1 MKRILTIWTMLCIMA
16 MALPA
21 QNSYNEKIMRAFSD
35 SLEEISTSYMAY
47 YRLWDDPNVPAPKW
61 VKPNPNYYK
70 LYVPPTYY
78 LASIQDAFSYQWE
91 PGDRLGMRA
100 CDSIYAVRPDTLP
113 KYELPDMESKS
124 KASDHWINR
133 ILMNFYLQYPER
145 VMGNEL
151 YFADLKALDEE
162 RVGRAPRKED
172 VKEYMKVENPIETA
186 SKEADVLIVKPN
198 FWTKTSYASV
208 HFTQN
213 GISDNWYQGGESTN
227 ALVSEVRLTANY
239 NDKQRVEFENLL
251 EVKLGFITAP
261 SDTVHSWKTN
271 ADLLHLKSKL
281 GIKAFGRWYYT
292 VGADFKTQFFPNYNT
307 NTNNLVSAFLSP
319 ATFEATL
326 GMDYKLDKKKFNLS
340 VQASP
345 LTYKF
350 VYLKNDS
357 IVNPSA
363 FSVEPGRKT
372 AILLGSKVEAN
383 LTWKISSDISLR
395 SRFDYFT
402 TYEKVTANLE
412 NTLEFNVSRHL
423 TTKFFLHARFDDGVT
438 LTEKNRTYFQFK
450 EMLTF
455 GLAYTW

>member
-1 MKRILTIWTMLCIMA
+1 
-16 MALPA
+16 
-21 QNSYNEKIMRAFSD
+21 
-35 SLEEISTSYMAY
+35 
-47 YRLWDDPNVPAPKW
+47 
-61 VKPNPNYYK
+61 
-70 LYVPPTYY
+70 
-78 LASIQDAFSYQWE
+78 
-91 PGDRLGMRA
+91 
-100 CDSIYAVRPDTLP
+100 
-113 KYELPDMESKS
+113 
-124 KASDHWINR
+124 
-133 ILMNFYLQYPER
+133 
-145 VMGNEL
+145 
-151 YFADLKALDEE
+151 
-162 RVGRAPRKED
+162 
-172 VKEYMKVENPIETA
+172 
-186 SKEADVLIVKPN
+186 
-198 FWTKTSYASV
+198 
-208 HFTQN
+208 
-213 GISDNWYQGGESTN
+213 
-227 ALVSEVRLTANY
+227 
-239 NDKQRVEFENLL
+239 
-251 EVKLGFITAP
+251 LGFITAP

-271 ADLLHLKSKL
+271 ADLIHLKSKL
-281 GIKAFGRWYYT
+281 GVKAFGRWYYT
-292 VGADFKTQFFPNYNT
+292 VGADFKTQFFPNYST

-412 NTLEFNVSRHL
+412 NTFEFKVSRHL
-423 TTKFFLHARFDDGVT
+423 TTKLFLHARFDDGVT